1 MRTVQLSSHLAAHEA
16 ENAERTEETAI
27 EGEIAARL
35 LELRE
40 KTSASRAAEFVTKLA
55 ALHQIRHTAFWT
67 VVEIM
72 SGDLSAITTS
82 YSEQGK
88 TRGIAK
94 QAVQQEL
101 ERTLAA
107 IGTSYPD
114 VAQTIIRIRCITAD
128 IKQQEHNA

>member
-1 MRTVQLSSHLAAHEA
+1 MRTVQLSPHLPAHES
-16 ENAERTEETAI
+16 ESAERTEETAI
-27 EGEIAARL
+27 ESEIAARL

-55 ALHQIRHTAFWT
+55 SLHQIRHTAFWT

-82 YSEQGK
+82 YAEQGK
-88 TRGIAK
+88 ARGIAK

-101 ERTLAA
+101 ERTLES
-107 IGTSYPD
+107 IGTSYPE

-128 IKQQEHNA
+128 IKKPESNT